1 MKKLYL
7 IGETMGV
14 GKTTTCQ
21 VLKRKLDKSVFIDGD
36 WCWDMHPFV
45 VNKETM
51 KLVLNNICTL
61 LNNDIKCN
69 TFENIIF
76 CWVMHEQSIIDDILS
91 RLDLN
96 DVKVIAI
103 SLVCQKEALDIL
115 SKYKISGL
123 PIVDDNNTLLG
134 IVTNRDLKY
143 ISSYDILVKDIMT
156 KDNIITGKIGTTLEQ
171 AKKILWE
178 NRIEKLP
185 IVDENNKIVGLITS
199 KDIDNAINYPNACK
213 DEKGRLRVGAAI
225 GVANNSLERVK
236 ALVEK
241 GVL

>member
-1 MKKLYL
+1 MY
-7 IGETMGV
+7 
-14 GKTTTCQ
+14 
-21 VLKRKLDKSVFIDGD
+21 KR
-36 WCWDMHPFV
+36 
-45 VNKETM
+45 
-51 KLVLNNICTL
+51 
-61 LNNDIKCN
+61 
-69 TFENIIF
+69 
-76 CWVMHEQSIIDDILS
+76 Q
-91 RLDLN
+91 
-96 DVKVIAI
+96 
-103 SLVCQKEALDIL
+103 
-115 SKYKISGL
+115 
-123 PIVDDNNTLLG
+123 VDDNNTLLG

-225 GVANNSLERVK
+225 GLSLIHICY
-236 ALVEK
+236 
-241 GVL
+241 